1 MSEELPREEGLPE
14 ASEASDWWIWNLF
27 SARTDEATPREDTL
41 RVCATCRRSLD
52 KLNFSRTQWNKK
64 QVGVSRCLEC
74 VSSDLEVSERWTT
87 EAEADVPREQGGGWA
102 AAAARRR
109 ARMRRNEDYD
119 AEAAERRPAQRLN
132 KEERT
137 VLCCLVLGILLYFC
151 CVVVAF
157 AALAD
162 VPSGCAVAL
171 IMVAFALSFKSGE
184 KENRCRLRAAL
195 VIHVLGL
202 LLLVVAMVLLAMKT
216 HRVMSLTPDPT
227 CEPWAG
233 SCQEG
238 GQRSDGRTECSDCS
252 DEVSCVDVSAAG
264 LWWSERGARYFPA
277 SEKYGRYWGWGRT
290 RRLNGCGLPQ
300 EPSKEETNGSFGAKG
315 GEEQISR
322 WEEAKETGDC
332 RPLFT
337 SQTKCEEYW
346 GRWQDAW
353 RGEWCDWLIGGL
365 FFQALLLLC
374 NIGLMQRRTR
384 KSPVDAQA
392 RPLPLGPPRPQRQQS
407 DVQCSICL
415 GPYIERAWTKCN
427 HSFCRKCITEVCR
440 TNPPTNRA
448 PCPFCRRPV
457 LLGEL
462 TRLETTPMLANEAA
476 QPVRDPQPESGVD
489 AALGDAFTSQ
499 GRTNTISS

>member
-1 MSEELPREEGLPE
+1 MSEELPREEGRPSEEELPSEEGLPE
-14 ASEASDWWIWNLF
+14 RRICAVVQGVEQFDCVHLCFYLF
-27 SARTDEATPREDTL
+27 S
-41 RVCATCRRSLD
+41 
-52 KLNFSRTQWNKK
+52 FSIIGF
-64 QVGVSRCLEC
+64 V
-74 VSSDLEVSERWTT
+74 
-87 EAEADVPREQGGGWA
+87 
-102 AAAARRR
+102 
-109 ARMRRNEDYD
+109 
-119 AEAAERRPAQRLN
+119 
-132 KEERT
+132 
-137 VLCCLVLGILLYFC
+137 
-151 CVVVAF
+151 
-157 AALAD
+157 LAD
-162 VPSGCAVAL
+162 VASGCVL
-171 IMVAFALSFKSGE
+171 FLLMVAFALAFTSAQ
-184 KENRCRLRAAL
+184 KEDRCLMRAAL
-195 VIHVLGL
+195 LIYVLGL

-238 GQRSDGRTECSDCS
+238 GLRSDGRIECDDCS
-252 DEVSCVDVSAAG
+252 DEISCVDLSADG
-264 LWWSERGARYFPA
+264 YWWSERGARYFPA
-277 SEKYGRYWGWGRT
+277 AEDSGKYWGWGRR

-415 GPYIERAWTKCN
+415 EPYSDRAWTRCN
-427 HSFCRKCITEVCR
+427 HSFCRKCITQVCR

-462 TRLETTPMLANEAA
+462 ERRPSVADAIPHE
-476 QPVRDPQPESGVD
+476 PERSGFG
-489 AALGDAFTSQ
+489 ARFWAFVTAEPTSEP
-499 GRTNTISS
+499 TENA

>member
-14 ASEASDWWIWNLF
+14 RRICAVVQGCDQHDCGHLCFYLF
-27 SARTDEATPREDTL
+27 GFSIIMFVSA
-41 RVCATCRRSLD
+41 
-52 KLNFSRTQWNKK
+52 F
-64 QVGVSRCLEC
+64 
-74 VSSDLEVSERWTT
+74 
-87 EAEADVPREQGGGWA
+87 
-102 AAAARRR
+102 
-109 ARMRRNEDYD
+109 
-119 AEAAERRPAQRLN
+119 
-132 KEERT
+132 
-137 VLCCLVLGILLYFC
+137 
-151 CVVVAF
+151 VA
-157 AALAD
+157 
-162 VPSGCAVAL
+162 SGCVL
-171 IMVAFALSFKSGE
+171 FLLMIAFALAFTSAQ
-184 KENRCRLRAAL
+184 KEDRCLMRAAL
-195 VIHVLGL
+195 LIYVLGL
-202 LLLVVAMVLLAMKT
+202 LLLVVAIVLLAMKT
-216 HRVMSLTPDPT
+216 HRVTSLPDPT

-238 GQRSDGRTECSDCS
+238 GQRSDGRIECDDCS
-252 DEVSCVDVSAAG
+252 DEISTCVDLDG
-264 LWWSERGARYFPA
+264 YWWSERGARYFPTGNSGA
-277 SEKYGRYWGWGRT
+277 YWGWGRT

-300 EPSKEETNGSFGAKG
+300 EPSEGGTHGSLG
-315 GEEQISR
+315 GKDDEEQMRR
-322 WEEAKETGDC
+322 WREAKETGDC

-353 RGEWCDWLIGGL
+353 RGEWRGWLIGGL
-365 FFQALLLLC
+365 LFQALLLLC
-374 NIGLMQRRTR
+374 NIGLVQRGYIYR
-384 KSPVDAQA
+384 KSPVGAQT

-427 HSFCRKCITEVCR
+427 HSFCRECITEVCR